1 MTPDPEDYDFE
12 LDQALAAVVG
22 IRTLIPDDAFTAE
35 VLGTERAGN
44 GAVIRSDGLILTI
57 GYLVTEAETVWITLS
72 DGSVVPGHVLAFDQV
87 TGFGLV
93 QALAKID
100 VPHFNLGSSSRAKVN
115 SRIILGGAGG
125 RDKSVAGRIV
135 VKQEFA
141 GYWEYVLDE
150 AIFTSPAHP
159 NWGGAALIDGTGSLL
174 GIGSLLLQH
183 MRTDGDNEDV
193 NMIVPI
199 DLVKPILDDL
209 LTTGRSSRPPR
220 PWIGLYATEVHEH
233 VVVAAV
239 ASGGPAAHSEVAV
252 GDIILAVDGEDVDS
266 LAELFRKVW
275 SVGDAGVDIP
285 LLINRDGETFDIWIR
300 SVDRNDLLRSPIIH

>member
-1 MTPDPEDYDFE
+1 MTPDPQDYDFE
-12 LDQALAAVVG
+12 LDQVLASVVG
-22 IRTLIPDDAFTAE
+22 IRTLIPEDAFTAE
-35 VLGTERAGN
+35 MLGTERSGN

-72 DGSVVPGHVLAFDQV
+72 DGRVVPGHVLAFDQV

-93 QALAKID
+93 QALAKVN
-100 VPHFNLGSSSRAKVN
+100 VPYIKLGNSSRAKIN
-115 SRIILGGAGG
+115 APIILGGAGG
-125 RDKSVAGRIV
+125 RQKSVAGRII

-159 NWGGAALIDGTGSLL
+159 NWGGAALIDKSGSLL

-183 MRTDGDNEDV
+183 VRTDGDNQDV

-209 LTTGRSSRPPR
+209 LKTGRASRPPR
-220 PWIGLYATEVHEH
+220 PWLGLYATEVQDH

-239 ASGGPAAHSEVAV
+239 ADGGPAAHSEISV
-252 GDIILAVDGEDVDS
+252 GDIVLAVDGDEVET
-266 LAELFRKVW
+266 LADLFRKIW
-275 SVGDAGVDIP
+275 ALGDAGVEVP
-285 LLINRDGETFDIWIR
+285 LLVNRNGETFDIWIR